1 VVYRRLKKAF
11 HLIKCGGGVRNL
23 LEIIGAR
30 VVMLFRALY
39 PTALLIMG

>member
-1 VVYRRLKKAF
+1 MVYRRLKKAF
-11 HLIKCGGGVRNL
+11 HLIKCGGVRNL